1 MVKSRVIAKK
11 KSKKQRTGKSGE
23 AGTGGAVQETPEQV
37 MERAHGLIAR
47 QDFDAAVTV
56 LEGLLARGE
65 DATARELI
73 GVVECERGEVE
84 KGREVSK
91 QSSDEGLLWSESDYL
106 EAEDG
111 TRVGCQMHKGH
122 ATFPSRAKDGS
133 FSRMGDENEQQSYGS

>member
-11 KSKKQRTGKSGE
+11 QSKKQRTGKSGE
-23 AGTGGAVQETPEQV
+23 AGTGGAARETLEQA

-65 DATARELI
+65 DATARELL

-84 KGREVSK
+84 KGREVSRK
-91 QSSDEGLLWSESDYL
+91 SSDEVSVWSKSFDLDAGDNTFVE
-106 EAEDG
+106 
-111 TRVGCQMHKGH
+111 RHKH
-122 ATFPSRAKDGS
+122 RRPRWAP
-133 FSRMGDENEQQSYGS
+133 